1 MQRSYRQFQME
12 RALPS
17 LEARVTK
24 LEVSPSSCKFAVA
37 AHAGVYW
44 WVDELGCSSR
54 WSGRC
59 RAWGHASQSWR
70 GGIGALALC
79 HPASRPCAWSA
90 CTSCTHVPGPMSS
103 CMAGCGSC
111 AECQSPSTASYLFPC
126 ALQAERDAIAIEQE
140 DKVREFLAL
149 RCVGADLAAVCT
161 HPTPATGCGKR
172 TASLIV
178 CAQLAVMFGTVHRCP
193 SPGAHSMWSSRAGVV
208 HPAMRALQLTH
219 PACPF
224 VF

>member
-1 MQRSYRQFQME
+1 MLTRASCNWICLSQCCPLALALTVSAWHTAYLLLEHTRSLSRRVDGVDPESLMQRSYRQFQME

-79 HPASRPCAWSA
+79 HPASRPCALSA
-90 CTSCTHVPGPMSS
+90 CTSCTHV
-103 CMAGCGSC
+103 
-111 AECQSPSTASYLFPC
+111 
-126 ALQAERDAIAIEQE
+126 RDNEQ
-140 DKVREFLAL
+140 LHGWL
-149 RCVGADLAAVCT
+149 R
-161 HPTPATGCGKR
+161 
-172 TASLIV
+172 
-178 CAQLAVMFGTVHRCP
+178 QLC
-193 SPGAHSMWSSRAGVV
+193 
-208 HPAMRALQLTH
+208 
-219 PACPF
+219 
-224 VF
+224 